1 MIFHAGWY
9 LQMLLIC
16 STIAFISVT
25 NFDVNSLSSPLLS
38 IEMLTFVGCEGLNT
52 LPVSPGN
59 TPRDSSYNKYNS
71 LDRRRLSKLS
81 PALLQPRD
89 QPGSGGFMR
98 LSAYVPNSEPK
109 LRPYR

>member
-1 MIFHAGWY
+1 
-9 LQMLLIC
+9 
-16 STIAFISVT
+16 
-25 NFDVNSLSSPLLS
+25 
-38 IEMLTFVGCEGLNT
+38 MLTFVGCEGLNT

-81 PALLQPRD
+81 PAVLQQKDP
-89 QPGSGGFMR
+89 PGFMR

>member
-1 MIFHAGWY
+1 
-9 LQMLLIC
+9 
-16 STIAFISVT
+16 
-25 NFDVNSLSSPLLS
+25 
-38 IEMLTFVGCEGLNT
+38 MLTFVGCEGLNT